1 MKAII
6 VDDEPMARMAL
17 RSILKMH
24 FPQVE
29 VLAEC
34 KNVPEAVKQ
43 INDLRPQVVFLD
55 IEMPEYTGFDLLNFF
70 RPEHIDFE
78 IIFVTAYNEY
88 ALRAFEISAVD
99 YLLKPLQVEQLER
112 ALKRLKVQ
120 PDTRKYEVLKEN
132 INSAEDKKIVLQ
144 NTESAFVVQI
154 SDIVFLEAQ
163 GSYTNVVTHSHPD
176 ILISKKISHF
186 DFLEQLPSFF
196 RSHRSYLI
204 NLQHVKR
211 INKKDFTI
219 EMDNQRSAYLA
230 QDRKNTLLEAL
241 GR

>member
-24 FPQVE
+24 FPHVE

-99 YLLKPLQVEQLER
+99 YLLKPFDKNELEQ
-112 ALKRLKVQ
+112 ALV
-120 PDTRKYEVLKEN
+120 KYERRNPGGHV
-132 INSAEDKKIVLQ
+132 A
-144 NTESAFVVQI
+144 
-154 SDIVFLEAQ
+154 DI
-163 GSYTNVVTHSHPD
+163 
-176 ILISKKISHF
+176 
-186 DFLEQLPSFF
+186 
-196 RSHRSYLI
+196 
-204 NLQHVKR
+204 
-211 INKKDFTI
+211 
-219 EMDNQRSAYLA
+219 
-230 QDRKNTLLEAL
+230 EAL
-241 GR
+241 AHWVLHHKPSYQSAGWCSMAKS